1 MSARPFKSDRH
12 QALDTLYPPEA
23 PDYRLSHSAL
33 MRAHGPA
40 RPPALSPLQRLA
52 RGVAAVFNRNS

>member
-1 MSARPFKSDRH
+1 MNARPFKSDRH

-23 PDYRLSHSAL
+23 PDVRLSHSAL
-33 MRAHGPA
+33 MRAHAPA